1 VRLLPTGKAVVLT
14 GTNPH
19 GQGEE
24 TTFAQLVAE
33 ELGMPVEDVDVVHG
47 DTGAIPMGW
56 GTYGSRTTAVGG
68 TAILKATRKVIEKA
82 KKLAAHLLEAAP
94 EDIVHD
100 HGRYHVAGS
109 AGRAVTIQDVA
120 LQANL
125 AWNLPEGMD
134 PGLEES
140 HFHDPTNFTFPF
152 GTHIC
157 TVEVDAET
165 GEVRIQRYIAVDDV
179 GTVINPMIVDGQ
191 VHGGVAQG
199 IGQALYEH
207 AIYDEAGNLI
217 TGSML
222 DYTVPNATQI
232 PQMELART
240 ETPCPHNLTG
250 VKGVGETGTIASSQA
265 VVNAVVD
272 ALAPLGITHIDMPL
286 TPERVWRAMREARGG
301 STGAASAVSAAT
313 PPQQASQANPPAEP
327 GQPGWA
333 NAN

>member
-1 VRLLPTGKAVVLT
+1 VLT

-33 ELGMPVEDVDVVHG
+33 ELGVPVEDVDVVHG
-47 DTGAIPMGW
+47 DTGTTPMGW

-82 KKLAAHLLEAAP
+82 KKLAAHQLEAAT
-94 EDIVHD
+94 EDIIHD

-109 AGRAVTIQDVA
+109 PGRAMTIQDIA
-120 LQANL
+120 LQANV
-125 AWNLPEGMD
+125 AWNLPDGMD

-165 GEVRIQRYIAVDDV
+165 GEVHIQRYIAVDDV

-199 IGQALYEH
+199 IGNAFYEQLIYSETGQLLNASFMDYLLPTAL
-207 AIYDEAGNLI
+207 D
-217 TGSML
+217 
-222 DYTVPNATQI
+222 VPRV
-232 PQMELART
+232 EVGHE
-240 ETPCPHNLTG
+240 ETLSPLNPMG
-250 VKGVGETGTIASSQA
+250 VKGAGEAGAIPVGPLFAQA
-265 VVNAVVD
+265 LED
-272 ALAPLGITHIDMPL
+272 ALGAEAPEILEIPL
-286 TPERVWRAMREARGG
+286 SPSRLWELVTAHRAAREP
-301 STGAASAVSAAT
+301 GAAG
-313 PPQQASQANPPAEP
+313 P
-327 GQPGWA
+327 
-333 NAN
+333 